1 MFKNIALALGMVL
14 FSGLFFFYSTPAVA
28 QGTPPTPTPT
38 IEPTVIALQQQVE
51 ALSTQVAELS
61 DSTAENKQSIGDLL
75 EKYLPISIALASLGL
90 LGIPVVVIGLI
101 NYWKNLQKKMLDEAF
116 YKVDPLY
123 YPIQVPATH
132 FDEGKKRLQNL
143 GFRDLR
149 EYTFLDE
156 PQTRG
161 IVIYQIPMNMG
172 KETALADLRAFE
184 TFITTMKKSQK
195 LNPKTVAYVVYLEG
209 RLDEASGLPGLF
221 ENIVL
226 ANMPVALATHI
237 YALAR
242 GLMQTK

>member
-1 MFKNIALALGMVL
+1 MFKKFLLTLGLIL
-14 FSGLFFFYSTPAVA
+14 FSGLFFFYSAAA

-38 IEPTVIALQQQVE
+38 IEPTVVALQQQVE
-51 ALSTQVAELS
+51 ALSTQVAGLS
-61 DSTAENKQSIGDLL
+61 DSTVKNKQAIGDLQ

-90 LGIPVVVIGLI
+90 LGIPVVGIGLI

-116 YKVDPLY
+116 YKVDPPH
-123 YPIQVPATH
+123 YPIQIPASR

-161 IVIYQIPMNMG
+161 IVIYQITMSMG

-184 TFITTMKKSQK
+184 SFITSMKKAQK
-195 LNPKTVAYVVYLEG
+195 LNPKEVAYVVYLEG
-209 RLDEASGLPGLF
+209 RLDEASSLPGLF

-242 GLMQTK
+242 GLMQAK